1 MDLVTQGL
9 LGATVGY
16 AVSGRDLGKKKSLI
30 YGGLFGLLPDMDIL
44 ISYISHNP
52 LAEAIHHRGITHSLF
67 FAPFVAS
74 IIGLAA
80 RQYYKQEFLPW
91 FKLAFW
97 AIITHPLLDLFTTY
111 GTQLLMPFSN
121 NRFSLNAV
129 PVVDLVYSIPLV
141 ASIIFIALS
150 KSQCA
155 SRIVNN
161 AILFL
166 TSCYLMLGIAQ
177 YEIAMDRVLEDAA
190 QRKWHGRVEIFTGVF
205 SIFNR
210 RAVVYEGD
218 KVHIAHFN
226 TLNERPIHWT
236 TFKQDPCE
244 ISSKYIEFFKWF
256 SKGHMLVQKHEK
268 GYLLRD
274 IRFGIFPHP
283 IDGLWG
289 IEIDHD
295 GHYIDWE
302 KFTDLKRFL
311 KQNPDLLEWLMN
323 QFDFGFYS

>member
-16 AVSGRDLGKKKSLI
+16 AVSGRDLGKKQALI

-67 FAPFVAS
+67 FAPFFAG
-74 IIGLAA
+74 IIGLIAK
-80 RQYYKQEFLPW
+80 QYYKKEFLPW

-129 PVVDLVYSIPLV
+129 PVVDFAYSIPLV
-141 ASIIFIALS
+141 VSIIYTSLS
-150 KSQCA
+150 NKEYR
-155 SRIVNN
+155 SRICNN
-161 AILFL
+161 IILFL
-166 TSCYLMLGIAQ
+166 TSCYLILGIAQ
-177 YEIAMDRVLEDAA
+177 YDKAMERVLNDVS
-190 QRKWHGRVEIFTGVF
+190 QKNWHGRAEVFTGIF

-226 TLNERPIHWT
+226 TLNQRPIQWT
-236 TFKQDPCE
+236 TFKQDPLP
-244 ISSKYIEFFKWF
+244 ITSKHIEFFKWF
-256 SKGHMLVQKHEK
+256 SKGHMLVQKHEN

-283 IDGLWG
+283 VDGLWG
-289 IEIDHD
+289 IEIDHE
-295 GHYIDWE
+295 GYYKDWE
-302 KFTDLKRFL
+302 KFTDLK
-311 KQNPDLLEWLMN
+311 
-323 QFDFGFYS
+323 